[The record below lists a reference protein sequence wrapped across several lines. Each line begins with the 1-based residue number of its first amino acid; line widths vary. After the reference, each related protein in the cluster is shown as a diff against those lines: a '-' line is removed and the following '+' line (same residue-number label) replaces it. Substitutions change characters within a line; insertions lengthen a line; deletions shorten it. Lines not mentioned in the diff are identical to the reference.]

1 MTAAFTINAGLVT
14 IPELDQSLYMAKGYK
29 SDFFISSKD
38 EFLTLSE
45 GDPLVIIKP
54 EVTGLRFVNTAWL
67 EKEERLEI
75 IPPSK
80 EEISKSKEMGN
91 PPPKPT
97 FNHYYKYVV
106 EDQLRQ
112 NNLVNDLG
120 YSLETVDN
128 FGNPASHFQ
137 RQYRKIP
144 KDDYETIINGWIYA
158 TRTVFGKL
166 INSIPRQNKL
176 EFMLQSMDR
185 FSTIDF
191 KEVPILDGLD
201 FLYEFIETRI
211 ISRGKL
217 LVATSKLIKSKLID
231 LVDEEEIGFI
241 NPDTEVSNR
250 LLPQA
255 QIFEQLLD
263 LEKKTSLKAY
273 LNESV
278 SNNKKLEE
286 RFEKKFSRKTWPIDL
301 RV

>member
-1 MTAAFTINAGLVT
+1 M
-14 IPELDQSLYMAKGYK
+14 PELDHGQFMQVGYK

-54 EVTGLRFVNTAWL
+54 EVNGLRFVNTAL
-67 EKEERLEI
+67 VEKAGKREVIL
-75 IPPSK
+75 PSK
-80 EEISKSKEMGN
+80 EEISKSRKNGN
-91 PPPKPT
+91 PPPKPSY
-97 FNHYYKYVV
+97 NHYFKYVV
-106 EDQLRQ
+106 EDQLRE
-112 NNLVNDLG
+112 NNSVNDLE
-120 YSLETVDN
+120 YSLESVDN
-128 FGNPASHFQ
+128 FGNPATHFQ

-144 KDDYETIINGWIYA
+144 NDDYETIINGWIYA

-217 LVATSKLIKSKLID
+217 LVATSKLIKSKLND
-231 LVDEEEIGFI
+231 LVDETEIGFI
-241 NPDTEVSNR
+241 NPETEVSNR

-255 QIFEQLLD
+255 EIFEQLLE
-263 LEKKTSLKAY
+263 LEKKVSLKAY
-273 LNESV
+273 LKESV
-278 SNNKKLEE
+278 AKNKKLEE
-286 RFEKKFSRKTWPIDL
+286 RFEKKFARKTWPIDL
-301 RV
+301 RI